1 MEMHQARYFLAVCET
16 MNFTRAAASCNVAQP
31 SLTRAIKKLEDEL
44 GGPLFRRERN
54 RTHLTDLGRLVQP
67 HLEQLLDAS
76 HAVRSKADSFGK
88 LETAPLRLGV
98 MCTIGPLHM
107 VPFFTRFRHEVPGLE
122 VSIREAR
129 GGLLVEELI
138 EGALDLAIIGL
149 PSYPERLDA
158 RRLYTERY
166 VIAFA
171 PGHRFEQLDD
181 VPLSE
186 LNSEDYLMRVNC
198 EYPEH
203 LAMESDFALQPQ
215 VRYQSEREDWIQA
228 MVAAG
233 LGCSIMPEHLPAM
246 SGLATRPLDPA
257 ISRGISLVTVA
268 GRRFSPTVAAFVREA
283 TRHDWQLTA
292 APVNTP

>member
-1 MEMHQARYFLAVCET
+1 MEMHQARYFLAVCDT
-16 MNFTRAAASCNVAQP
+16 MNFTRAAAACNVAQP

-44 GGPLFRRERN
+44 GGPLFRRERS

-67 HLEQLLDAS
+67 YLEQMLDAS
-76 HAVRSKADSFGK
+76 QTVRSKADSFGR

-107 VPFFTRFRHEVPGLE
+107 VPFLTRFRDEVPGLE

-129 GGLLVEELI
+129 GSLLVEELMS
-138 EGALDLAIIGL
+138 GALDLAIIGL
-149 PSYPERLDA
+149 PAYPDRLDA
-158 RRLYTERY
+158 RELYQERY
-166 VIAFA
+166 VITF
-171 PGHRFEQLDD
+171 PRGHRFERYES
-181 VPLSE
+181 VPVSE
-186 LNSEDYLMRVNC
+186 LIGEEYLMRVNC

-203 LAMESDFALQPQ
+203 LALETESELQPQ

-246 SGLATRPLDPA
+246 SDLTTRPLDPM
-257 ISRGISLVTVA
+257 ISRTISLVTVA
-268 GRRFSPTVAAFVREA
+268 GRRFSPTVAAFVRAA
-283 TRHDWQLTA
+283 TQHDWTRTA
-292 APVNTP
+292 PPQQ

>member
-1 MEMHQARYFLAVCET
+1 MEMHQARYFLAVCDT
-16 MNFTRAAASCNVAQP
+16 MNFTRAAAACNVAQP

-44 GGPLFRRERN
+44 GGPLFRRERS

-67 HLEQLLDAS
+67 YLTQMLDAS
-76 HAVRSKADSFGK
+76 QAVRSKADSFGR

-107 VPFFTRFRHEVPGLE
+107 VPFLTHFRDEVPGLE

-129 GGLLVEELI
+129 GGLMVEELMSG
-138 EGALDLAIIGL
+138 ELDLAIIGL
-149 PSYPERLDA
+149 PAYPERLDA
-158 RRLYTERY
+158 RELYRERY
-166 VIAFA
+166 VIAIPA
-171 PGHRFEQLDD
+171 GHRFEAYDR

-186 LNSEDYLMRVNC
+186 LNGEEYLMRVNC

-203 LAMESDFALQPQ
+203 LALAADTELQPQ

-233 LGCSIMPEHLPAM
+233 LGCSIMPEHLPSAP
-246 SGLATRPLDPA
+246 LTARPLEPE
-257 ISRGISLVTVA
+257 IERTISLVTVA
-268 GRRFSPTVAAFVREA
+268 GRRFSPTVAAFVKAA
-283 TRHDWQLTA
+283 TQHDWSVTI
-292 APVNTP
+292 PSSR